1 MIISRE
7 VDINVNRYGLRV
19 VIPVVQ
25 YDSGRQIIFNIV
37 DAELPS
43 GCTSNIFIKKP
54 SGKSV
59 YNTCTV
65 SGNKV
70 TVTLTNQSLSEYG
83 FNDAQIQIIKGEE
96 VVTSFSFILEVK
108 QSDADNA
115 VISKSESTFFQGIV
129 NKAQAAATTAERVLD
144 SIPDDYSQ
152 MSTKVNTNTTAISVL
167 NSNAY
172 MLKGGIAIP
181 ANADL
186 NTETYCVYG
195 TYYASSY
202 TIATSLANCPART
215 VFRMIVTAMTSGD
228 DQNYHYVKRTIISG
242 TNESDYNEYTQI
254 CQKGGPG
261 KSWVFGSWKL
271 EPTRSEVNAN
281 TNAIDALNSSTIP
294 WASYDGQLEVTID
307 DTSFSGISTFAK
319 SLINGNVGKKWITV
333 RVNSSTSAPK
343 VEPFYGASFGLT
355 INCSSV
361 NYGWG
366 WLQSDNAQNQ
376 VYYGRLSAGTWTWYK
391 VGKQADIDTNANA
404 IATNKTSITTNTN
417 AIATLN
423 NNLGGYKLV
432 GYTASV
438 VLNKAGEFII
448 PYPSGESFGTVYGI
462 LSATFLQGGYC
473 LPNPPLTPS
482 STSPAY
488 DISAAV
494 AFRILSTG
502 IAIYTGGAWGADSR
516 DIYFVLI
523 CKA

>member
-43 GCTSNIFIKKP
+43 GCTSNIFIRKP

-59 YNTCTV
+59 YNACTV

-115 VISKSESTFFQGIV
+115 VISKSESTFFQGLV
-129 NKAQAAATTAERVLD
+129 SKAQAAATTAERVLD

-152 MSTKVNTNTTAISVL
+152 MSTKVNTNTTAIATLNGKKALNLDKETSSIYSGDLNDLIETGSWLLTSNNANRPVL
-167 NSNAY
+167 NQW
-172 MLKGGIAIP
+172 LT
-181 ANADL
+181 L
-186 NTETYCVYG
+186 V
-195 TYYASSY
+195 
-202 TIATSLANCPART
+202 
-215 VFRMIVTAMTSGD
+215 VFRSYKDANGEVVTQFAYGRDDKTLYARMKSG
-228 DQNYHYVKRTIISG
+228 NTWIEW
-242 TNESDYNEYTQI
+242 T
-254 CQKGGPG
+254 
-261 KSWVFGSWKL
+261 KL
-271 EPTRSEVNAN
+271 PTRSEV
-281 TNAIDALNSSTIP
+281 DALNSNTIP
-294 WASYDGQLEVTID
+294 WTSYDGQLEVTLD
-307 DTSFSGISTFAK
+307 DVSFSGISTFAK
-319 SLINGNVGKKWITV
+319 SLINGNVGKKWLTV
-333 RVNSSTSAPK
+333 RVNASTSAPK
-343 VEPFYGASFGLT
+343 VEPFYGSSFALT
-355 INCSSV
+355 INCSSS

-376 VYYGRLSAGTWTWYK
+376 VYYGHLLAGTWTWYK
-391 VGKQADIDTNANA
+391 VGKQADIDTNTNA
-404 IATNKTSITTNTN
+404 IATNTN

-438 VLNKAGEFII
+438 VLNKAGEFIV
-448 PYPSGESFGTVYGI
+448 PYPNGENFGTVYGI

>member
-129 NKAQAAATTAERVLD
+129 NKAQAAATTAEKVLN

-152 MSTKVNTNTTAISVL
+152 MSTKVNNNTTAIATL
-167 NSNAY
+167 NSN
-172 MLKGGIAIP
+172 
-181 ANADL
+181 
-186 NTETYCVYG
+186 
-195 TYYASSY
+195 
-202 TIATSLANCPART
+202 LAKNMENRS
-215 VFRMIVTAMTSGD
+215 ILS
-228 DQNYHYVKRTIISG
+228 
-242 TNESDYNEYTQI
+242 
-254 CQKGGPG
+254 G
-261 KSWVFGSWKL
+261 KSLLDKTIEPGIYYVIEAKDLPSGVGSAGFFEVQSRLRYNSTIRRIIYIPYGSESTYVNYTSASTGEYLGWFRQ
-271 EPTRSEVNAN
+271 PTRSDIDAN
-281 TNAIDALNSSTIP
+281 TAAIDALNGNAYLLAYGTKISNGTDYDTLTTPGHYYVPTYTIAQSMTHCPVDKAHVMNVEYSTGNDGNYIRQTVLAAHSSGNGFVEYSRNKLG
-294 WASYDGQLEVTID
+294 ASSPFSDWVMSPTRAEID
-307 DTSFSGISTFAK
+307 DNTK
-319 SLINGNVGKKWITV
+319 
-333 RVNSSTSAPK
+333 
-343 VEPFYGASFGLT
+343 
-355 INCSSV
+355 
-361 NYGWG
+361 
-366 WLQSDNAQNQ
+366 
-376 VYYGRLSAGTWTWYK
+376 
-391 VGKQADIDTNANA
+391 A
-404 IATNKTSITTNTN
+404 IYTNKA
-417 AIATLN
+417 AIDAVKTDL
-423 NNLGGYKLV
+423 LGGYKLV